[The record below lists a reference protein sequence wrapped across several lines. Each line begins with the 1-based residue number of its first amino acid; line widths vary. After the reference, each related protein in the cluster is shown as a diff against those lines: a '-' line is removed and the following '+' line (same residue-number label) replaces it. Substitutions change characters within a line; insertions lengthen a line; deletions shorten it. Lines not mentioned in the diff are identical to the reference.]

1 MDTITKEH
9 RSWNMK
15 QIKSKDTKPELF
27 IRHELWHKGIR
38 YKKNCTSIFG
48 HPDIYI
54 SKDHCAVFVHG
65 CFWHRHFGCKYAY
78 TPKSRIDFWKKKF
91 QSNIDRDRTV
101 RETLKSQGIRM
112 IIIWE
117 CTAKKAVKDNAIIT
131 DIYNEIVQSG
141 SNRFNLLHL
150 LP

>member
-1 MDTITKEH
+1 MVASGIVISVVNMHIH
-9 RSWNMK
+9 RNHV
-15 QIKSKDTKPELF
+15 L
-27 IRHELWHKGIR
+27 
-38 YKKNCTSIFG
+38 
-48 HPDIYI
+48 
-54 SKDHCAVFVHG
+54 VF
-65 CFWHRHFGCKYAY
+65 WQ
-78 TPKSRIDFWKKKF
+78 KKF

-101 RETLKSQGIRM
+101 RETLKSHGIRM
-112 IIIWE
+112 IVIWE